1 MTRKDWII
9 FYAWTGATLV
19 AVGATLGVLWG
30 TYETREMSLTY
41 PSALRDTVAQHYPG
55 VVARESGKTISEQF
69 PTVLPE
75 NVHFVGTPEIFL
87 LAADGGQ
94 LAREGLVYAFSQRSW
109 K

>member
-41 PSALRDTVAQHYPG
+41 QSALRDTVAQHYPG
-55 VVARESGKTISEQF
+55 VVARESGKTISE
-69 PTVLPE
+69 
-75 NVHFVGTPEIFL
+75 
-87 LAADGGQ
+87 
-94 LAREGLVYAFSQRSW
+94 
-109 K
+109 